1 MTCLSIHYNSFVQLT
16 RVKLERVSWKYRS
29 TTATFPTRSR
39 FAERFLSAFW
49 TFFSTRIWS
58 QVLGGGKCLVTFTPE
73 QAITHEIEVM
83 FNNDQVPGSPF
94 LCRVLEDNDD
104 LSYGGSSSG
113 GFSHVI
119 VELEH
124 LALVPISQPAEF
136 TIRVPEGADAE
147 LAVSVQGPVEDIP
160 VKVTGNVKNGFVAQF
175 IPNAV
180 GLHVVLVEYNG
191 VAVGGTPFYSKA
203 YDTDAVN
210 VEGGGKGGVGKT
222 VTFAGKKENVE
233 AKQ

>member
-1 MTCLSIHYNSFVQLT
+1 MICFATFNSFVQLT

-29 TTATFPTRSR
+29 MTATFPTPFR
-39 FAERFLSAFW
+39 FAERFMSASW
-49 TFFSTRIWS
+49 TFFSTRIWL

-124 LALVPISQPAEF
+124 LALVPIAQPAEF

-160 VKVTGNVKNGFVAQF
+160 GKVTGNVKNGFVAQF

>member
-16 RVKLERVSWKYRS
+16 RVKLVRVSWKYRS
-29 TTATFPTRSR
+29 MTATFQTLSR
-39 FAERFLSAFW
+39 FAERYLSASW
-49 TFFSTRIWS
+49 TFFSTRLWL

-124 LALVPISQPAEF
+124 LALVPIAQPAEF

>member
-1 MTCLSIHYNSFVQLT
+1 MPLCRISLFQYTPLSS
-16 RVKLERVSWKYRS
+16 K
-29 TTATFPTRSR
+29 
-39 FAERFLSAFW
+39 
-49 TFFSTRIWS
+49 
-58 QVLGGGKCLVTFTPE
+58 VLGGGKCLVTFTPE

-104 LSYGGSSSG
+104 ISYGGSSSG
-113 GFSHVI
+113 GFSHVV

-210 VEGGGKGGVGKT
+210 VEGGSKGGVGKT
-222 VTFAGKKENVE
+222 VTFAGKKENEE

>member
-1 MTCLSIHYNSFVQLT
+1 MTV
-16 RVKLERVSWKYRS
+16 
-29 TTATFPTRSR
+29 TFPTQSR
-39 FAERFLSAFW
+39 FAERYLSASW
-49 TFFSTRIWS
+49 TFFSTRIWL